1 MPRHKEATV
10 VVLRVLHLTAYGK
23 PVHVYVGN
31 RHKDRDLEHLLLD
44 ILIIRNDLRHHN
56 TAIAGREDEFVIV
69 NLHTAG
75 LAEEGHD
82 KEPKDEEQRAEYPE
96 IYTHHG
102 LDEEERSKPQ
112 GNTYG
117 ARHRYNDITLLIN
130 LHSLW

>member
-1 MPRHKEATV
+1 MPCHEEATM
-10 VVLRVLHLTAYGK
+10 VVLGVLHLATHGQ
-23 PVHVYVGN
+23 PVHVHIRN
-31 RHKDRDLEHLLLD
+31 RHKDRDLKHLACEV
-44 ILIIRNDLRHHN
+44 LIIGNDLRNNN
-56 TAIAGREDEFVIV
+56 TAIAGREDEFVVV

-75 LAEEGHD
+75 LTEEGHD

-112 GNTYG
+112 GNAYKTRNG
-117 ARHRYNDITLLIN
+117 YNDITLLIN